1 MTQDSMVS
9 VPLYFR
15 FIYIILFVS
24 TITFFFYSVRNCDR
38 GCFFKCFY
46 LEIYQN
52 NIYSFKK
59 NIIFDISTSKRSK
72 IIKKLI
78 ELKNKNFKNAF

>member
-1 MTQDSMVS
+1 MNCGSG
-9 VPLYFR
+9 YF
-15 FIYIILFVS
+15 LE
-24 TITFFFYSVRNCDR
+24 
-38 GCFFKCFY
+38 CFY

-72 IIKKLI
+72 IIKNKII